1 MYLFHSTNISS
12 LKLILGDGF
21 LKSYSLLKKINKV
34 PKDNLGL
41 GLYTENN
48 FVYFSCVDKLFD
60 DNIIGNV
67 ILYFNSKLLYNR
79 SFYVS
84 TVWSPY
90 PNYLGEWNVKDK
102 NGKKIKQYK
111 KKYNRYYSKYNT
123 VVKKLYEHSISVFK
137 HFQYFQQVA
146 IQNKVNLKELVA
158 IEFIEGFE
166 NEKIINNISKYYPS
180 IEIKIS
186 KMRSMDEI
194 VFGKIK

>member
-12 LKLILGDGF
+12 LKSIIKDGF
-21 LKSYSLLKKINKV
+21 LQSYSLLKKLNKI
-34 PKDNLGL
+34 PKDTLGS

-60 DNIIGNV
+60 ENILGNV

-84 TVWSPY
+84 TVWSQY

-111 KKYNRYYSKYNT
+111 RKYNRYYSKYNT
-123 VVKKLYEHSISVFK
+123 VLKKLYNNSISVYPKSFEI
-137 HFQYFQQVA
+137 FQQVA
-146 IQNKVNLKELVA
+146 IKNKVSLTELVS
-158 IEFIEGFE
+158 IELRKDLATDKILNFIY
-166 NEKIINNISKYYPS
+166 KYYPN
-180 IEIKIS
+180 IEIKI
-186 KMRSMDEI
+186 R
-194 VFGKIK
+194 